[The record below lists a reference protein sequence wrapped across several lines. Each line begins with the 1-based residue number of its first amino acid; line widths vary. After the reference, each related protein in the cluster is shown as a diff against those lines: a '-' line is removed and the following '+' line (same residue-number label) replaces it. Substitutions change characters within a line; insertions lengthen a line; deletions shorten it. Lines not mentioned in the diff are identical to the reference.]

1 MKFDKSLNMN
11 NLLVCMIMGVC
22 VPRPSALGRYPW
34 PSTLDPSALGLQNIA
49 RTNSRIKHITY
60 SRVYLFKVKTL
71 YLLKIFKKLLERLSC
86 GVQNKWK
93 GFSSQ

>member
-22 VPRPSALGRYPW
+22 VPRPSAL
-34 PSTLDPSALGLQNIA
+34 DPRPR

-71 YLLKIFKKLLERLSC
+71 YLLKIFKTLLERLSC